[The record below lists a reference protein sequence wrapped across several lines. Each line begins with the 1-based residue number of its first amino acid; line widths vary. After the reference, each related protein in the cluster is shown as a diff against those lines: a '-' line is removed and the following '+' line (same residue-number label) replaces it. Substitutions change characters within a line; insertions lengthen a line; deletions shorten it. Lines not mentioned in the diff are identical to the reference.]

1 MIKTAETYH
10 VSVLLKES
18 VDGLAVQPGGIYV
31 DVTFGGGGHS
41 REILGRLGKNGRL
54 FGFDQDADAESNIM
68 NDNRFTFVR
77 SNFRY
82 IKNFARYYGVKHFD
96 GILADLGVSWHHF
109 DDSTRGFSFRFD
121 GELDMRMNQ
130 RSGTTAADI
139 LNNYDEKRLADVFFL
154 YGELR
159 NSRQIAREVLK
170 RRAVSPILT
179 ISDLLDLLKPIYD
192 RERDKKE
199 LAKVFQALRIEV
211 NHEMDALKAL
221 LDSATELLADGG
233 RLVVITYHSL
243 EDRMVKNVMKSGNVD
258 GKVEKDF
265 YGNVAS
271 PYRLVNRQVVVP
283 DEQEQNDNPRS
294 RSAKLRVAERLPR

>member
-1 MIKTAETYH
+1 M
-10 VSVLLKES
+10 
-18 VDGLAVQPGGIYV
+18 
-31 DVTFGGGGHS
+31 
-41 REILGRLGKNGRL
+41 
-54 FGFDQDADAESNIM
+54 
-68 NDNRFTFVR
+68 
-77 SNFRY
+77 
-82 IKNFARYYGVKHFD
+82 
-96 GILADLGVSWHHF
+96 
-109 DDSTRGFSFRFD
+109 
-121 GELDMRMNQ
+121 
-130 RSGTTAADI
+130 TAADI

-170 RRAVSPILT
+170 RRAESPILT
-179 ISDLLDLLKPIYD
+179 IGDLLDLLKPIYD

-211 NHEMDALKAL
+211 NHEMEALKDL
-221 LDSATELLADGG
+221 LQSATQLLAAGG

-243 EDRMVKNVMKSGNVD
+243 EDRMVKNVMKSGRVD

-265 YGNVAS
+265 FGNVAS

-294 RSAKLRVAERLPR
+294 RSAKLRVAERLPG